1 MTVVPV
7 APVVPPGGVSPASGA
22 SSTGSVK
29 TGFDNIL
36 GDALQNVS
44 DSERFA
50 DQMVGKLAAG
60 EDVQVHDVLAATT
73 KARLSVGLLVA
84 VRDQAVQAYQQIANL
99 QL

>member
-7 APVVPPGGVSPASGA
+7 APVVPLGGVTPAAAAPAAG
-22 SSTGSVK
+22 STQG
-29 TGFDNIL
+29 GFGNIL

-50 DQMVGKLAAG
+50 DEMVGKLAAG

-73 KARLSVGLLVA
+73 KARLTVDLLVA
-84 VRDQAVQAYQQIANL
+84 VRDQAVQAYQQISNL